1 MYMPLSYELV
11 NRLMEVTGSRKDY
24 RHAENVDKGLMWFHA
39 LGFWQ
44 IKDVAWWYGL
54 DIRRNGG
61 IRAPDGGP
69 CKERGQRQTCE
80 LIPKM
85 DFNLRTKNIRARVS
99 LSLIITIMSSIRLFD
114 SRKK

>member
-1 MYMPLSYELV
+1 M
-11 NRLMEVTGSRKDY
+11 RKGYARVED
-24 RHAENVDKGLMWFHA
+24 VDKGLIWFHA

-44 IKDVAWWYGL
+44 IKEVAWWYGL

-61 IRAPDGGP
+61 IWAPDGGL

-85 DFNLRTKNIRARVS
+85 DFNLRTKNIRARVRRGFVPK
-99 LSLIITIMSSIRLFD
+99 IEMPNEKRNIFEFY
-114 SRKK
+114 RKK